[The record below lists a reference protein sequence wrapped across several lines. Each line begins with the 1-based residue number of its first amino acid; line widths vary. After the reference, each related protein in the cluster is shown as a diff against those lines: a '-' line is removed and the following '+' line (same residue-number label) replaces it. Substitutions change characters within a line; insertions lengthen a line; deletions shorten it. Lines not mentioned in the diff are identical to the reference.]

1 MKKTCWSTVC
11 KAIGLAALDVAS
23 ACLLFDW
30 WRIQL
35 WPNRIP
41 LYAITLLSLLM
52 LHVLAFFPIRWKKS
66 MHMRSLLSLWMVAF
80 VHYVLQVAAIGL
92 LGQRGNGHWHLVS
105 ALVMMALYIVV
116 SLNLYMAG
124 RAVVL
129 EGEMGPEGVTF
140 HHIQVIMFN
149 MDSVISSSETVLEP
163 REYGALHQGYF
174 SIREKIEFTT
184 PFGRSFIP
192 AVVEME
198 QTISERLERINQE
211 IQQLCRQEERKP
223 ALEKIESE
231 MQAVLGLL
239 RNREQLIARE
249 TGPGSIY

>member
-1 MKKTCWSTVC
+1 MRKTFWSTVC
-11 KAIGLAALDVAS
+11 KVIGLAALDMAS

-30 WRIQL
+30 WRIQS

-41 LYAITLLSLLM
+41 LYAIILISLLM
-52 LHVLAFFPIRWKKS
+52 LHVLALFPIQWKQS
-66 MHMRSLLSLWMVAF
+66 MHMRSLLSLWIAAF

-92 LGQRGNGHWHLVS
+92 MGQPNGRWHLVL

-124 RAVVL
+124 RTVVL
-129 EGEMGPEGVTF
+129 EGEIGPEGVTF
-140 HHIQVIMFN
+140 HHIQVIMLN
-149 MDSVISSSETVLEP
+149 MDSAISSSETVLEP

-198 QTISERLERINQE
+198 QTISERLERINWE
-211 IQQLCRQEERKP
+211 IKQLCRQEEKKP

-239 RNREQLIARE
+239 RNREQLIAQE
-249 TGPGSIY
+249 TGPGSLY